1 MTFMS
6 IMIVWKLLKTS
17 VYVHWERKFIVSG
30 DAYFHYLLQENVCV
44 AVFTCERLLF
54 WHTHLH
60 RWIFVLL
67 SLCVYIHK
75 RMNPNIDAYDSS
87 FVALVSLSA
96 TLTGSQTASSSSRK
110 ISALLGCFVV
120 LVSSLGVEKGG
131 NSARDI
137 KKRKKKKNLYFKK
150 LSKL

>member
-1 MTFMS
+1 MS
-6 IMIVWKLLKTS
+6 LMIVWELLKTS
-17 VYVHWERKFIVSG
+17 VYVHLDRMFIVSG
-30 DAYFHYLLQENVCV
+30 DAYFHYLLQESVCV

-54 WHTHLH
+54 WHTRSH

-87 FVALVSLSA
+87 FVALVSLST
-96 TLTGSQTASSSSRK
+96 TLTGSRTASSSSRK

-120 LVSSLGVEKGG
+120 LVSVLGLGVEKGG
-131 NSARDI
+131 N
-137 KKRKKKKNLYFKK
+137 
-150 LSKL
+150 